1 MLTKIQF
8 SEKLKKIDWC
18 FYQIVLFVARKIQD
32 SLKINGSIKLYSV
45 ILIIFEISNLKWIKS
60 LTNFIWLETSLFSN
74 CR

>member
-8 SEKLKKIDWC
+8 SEKLNKIDWC
-18 FYQIVLFVARKIQD
+18 FYQIGLFVARKIQD

-60 LTNFIWLETSLFSN
+60 LTNFSWLETSLFSN